1 MNNMILRKEFKMLH
15 PSYAELMERIN
26 KDVEEGATP
35 VVQSRYSIVK
45 ATANRA
51 KQIIEAR
58 ALEEKVSKLLS
69 TGSGDQSGQEAT
81 VNMSKEDIITLRKG
95 EPLIAYAD
103 ERKPLSV
110 AVDELY
116 DGYLTLTEDS
126 EG

>member
-1 MNNMILRKEFKMLH
+1 MLH

-58 ALEEKVSKLLS
+58 ALEEKVSFF
-69 TGSGDQSGQEAT
+69 QQAPE
-81 VNMSKEDIITLRKG
+81 IR
-95 EPLIAYAD
+95 AD
-103 ERKPLSV
+103 RKPL
-110 AVDELY
+110 
-116 DGYLTLTEDS
+116 
-126 EG
+126 

>member
-1 MNNMILRKEFKMLH
+1 MLH

-26 KDVEEGATP
+26 KDVEEGA
-35 VVQSRYSIVK
+35 
-45 ATANRA
+45 
-51 KQIIEAR
+51 IIEAR

-81 VNMSKEDIITLRKG
+81 VNMSKEDIITLRRG
-95 EPLIAYAD
+95 APLIADAD

-126 EG
+126 EGQWKRQYYLKI

>member
-1 MNNMILRKEFKMLH
+1 MLH
-15 PSYAELMERIN
+15 PSYTELMERIN

-58 ALEEKVSKLLS
+58 ALEEKVSKILS
-69 TGSGDQSGQEAT
+69 TGSNEPGAPEAT

-95 EPLIAYAD
+95 TPLIADCD

-110 AVDELY
+110 AVEELY
-116 DGYLTLTEDS
+116 DGYITLTEDS
-126 EG
+126 EA

>member
-1 MNNMILRKEFKMLH
+1 MLH
-15 PSYAELMERIN
+15 PSYTELMERIN
-26 KDVEEGATP
+26 KNVEEGATP

-69 TGSGDQSGQEAT
+69 ADQSNQEAT
-81 VNMSKEDIITLRKG
+81 VNMSKEDIITLRRG
-95 EPLIAYAD
+95 TPLIADSD
-103 ERKPLSV
+103 EKKPLSV

-116 DGYLTLTEDS
+116 EGHITLTEDS
-126 EG
+126 EA

>member
-1 MNNMILRKEFKMLH
+1 MILRKEFKMLH

-81 VNMSKEDIITLRKG
+81 VNMSKEDIITLRRG
-95 EPLIAYAD
+95 APLIADAD

>member
-1 MNNMILRKEFKMLH
+1 MLH
-15 PSYAELMERIN
+15 PSYTELMERIN

-58 ALEEKVSKLLS
+58 ALEERVSKILS
-69 TGSGDQSGQEAT
+69 TGSEPGGPEAT

-95 EPLIAYAD
+95 TPLIADSD

-110 AVDELY
+110 AVEELY
-116 DGYLTLTEDS
+116 DGYLTLTESS
-126 EG
+126 EE

>member
-1 MNNMILRKEFKMLH
+1 MLH
-15 PSYAELMERIN
+15 PSYAELMERII

-81 VNMSKEDIITLRKG
+81 VNMSKEDIITLRSG
-95 EPLIAYAD
+95 APLIADAD

>member
-1 MNNMILRKEFKMLH
+1 MLH

-95 EPLIAYAD
+95 EPLIDGAD

>member
-1 MNNMILRKEFKMLH
+1 MLH
-15 PSYAELMERIN
+15 PSYTELMERIN

-69 TGSGDQSGQEAT
+69 MNGSNDPTAPEAT
-81 VNMSKEDIITLRKG
+81 VNLSKEEIVALKRG
-95 EPLIAYAD
+95 EALIPNAED
-103 ERKPLSV
+103 RKPLSI
-110 AVDELY
+110 AVEELY
-116 DGYLTLTEDS
+116 DGFLTLTESS
-126 EG
+126 EE